1 MAKIKQISSSTE
13 NYSILPVPFWG
24 WAGCSRRRG
33 RCTAECTD
41 TWLQVT
47 GVALNQSINSLL
59 NLGTGPESIKESR
72 TLLSSTLLSSTLVSR
87 PSMSSSVQGEGEGKV
102 DHTCALR
109 SDQCTLQPIYY
120 CIVLVY
126 CVDSVHC
133 SEIC

>member
-72 TLLSSTLLSSTLVSR
+72 TLLSSTLLSSTLFSR
-87 PSMSSSVQGEGEGKV
+87 PSRERERGRVRLTT
-102 DHTCALR
+102 HAH
-109 SDQCTLQPIYY
+109 CTVINVRFNPYTT
-120 CIVLVY
+120 VLYLCTV
-126 CVDSVHC
+126 
-133 SEIC
+133 